1 MNIIIG
7 LGNPGGDYKDTRHN
21 IGFMIVEKLAK
32 ELGKDTVLWEEKDT
46 FKSVV
51 AKAGDVLLVKP
62 IVFMNNSGLSVSAIV
77 RFYKLKPDDVWVIHD
92 DIDLP
97 LGKIRIRK
105 GGSSAG
111 HNGIESIIKELHT
124 DAFVRFRMGIGRG
137 KLFGR
142 VSKHTNQDDEHFKKE
157 KRAFSERRMYH
168 QSIVDFV
175 LSRFSQG
182 EAGSLKHLI
191 KHGSEAV
198 RLALSEGLDY
208 AMTRF
213 N

>member
-1 MNIIIG
+1 MKLIIG
-7 LGNPGGDYKDTRHN
+7 LGNPGGEYKDTRHN
-21 IGFMIVEKLAK
+21 IGFMVVEKLAK
-32 ELGKDTVLWEEKDT
+32 ELGKDTVVWEEKEK

-51 AKAGDVLLVKP
+51 AKVGDVLLVKP
-62 IVFMNNSGLSVSAIV
+62 IIFMNNSGLAVSAMV
-77 RFYKLKPDDVWVIHD
+77 HFYKLTMSDIWVIHD

-97 LGKIRIRK
+97 LGKIRIRT
-105 GGSSAG
+105 GGGSAG
-111 HNGIESIIKELHT
+111 HNGVDSIIHELKN

-142 VSKHTNQDDEHFKKE
+142 LSKGFDPEEQGHKE
-157 KRAFSERRMYH
+157 KRMYGEKRSYH

-175 LSRFSQG
+175 LSRFTQS

-191 KHGSEAV
+191 KNGSEAV
-198 RLALSEGLDY
+198 RIALTEGVDK
-208 AMTRF
+208 AMVRF

>member
-7 LGNPGGDYKDTRHN
+7 LGNPGGEYKDTRHN

-32 ELGKDTVLWEEKDT
+32 ELGKETVIWEEKEK
-46 FKSVV
+46 FKSAV
-51 AKAGDVLLVKP
+51 AKVGDVLLVKP
-62 IVFMNNSGLSVSAIV
+62 ITFMNNSGLAVASIV
-77 RFYKLKPDDVWVIHD
+77 NFYKLQPSDVWVVHD

-97 LGKIRIRK
+97 LGKIRIRT
-105 GGSSAG
+105 GGGSAG
-111 HNGIESIIKELHT
+111 HNGIESTIKELKS

-137 KLFGR
+137 KLFGHI
-142 VSKHTNQDDEHFKKE
+142 SKEHDEDEHTRKE
-157 KRAFSERRMYH
+157 KRAFFERRMYH

-191 KHGSEAV
+191 KNGTEAV
-198 RLALSEGLDY
+198 RIALSEGVDK
-208 AMTRF
+208 AMGRF